1 MPLQAIS
8 HAVLMRESET
18 RLEDAARAGNGV
30 EQLVAG
36 RILSDVNLWRQWES
50 EHHTLLQP
58 VAEVGRPEQQGMAL
72 RSGVLGLIHRK
83 ALFEYLRA
91 TGLRGAGRER
101 LVSYFH
107 GSLTYTDAMVSEHGQ
122 YLRSAGSHLCARHLG
137 VAILLD
143 GVFQGPVARYEELYM
158 EYFHAF
164 CGNLLAESDGRGEP
178 SQAALLPYLKH
189 EVTRLRTAILRLPR
203 TAPELMYEESMRRPT
218 GDTQKLRRPR

>member
-1 MPLQAIS
+1 MPSQAIS
-8 HAVLMRESET
+8 HASLMRASET
-18 RLEDAARAGNGV
+18 RLEDAARLGSGV

-50 EHHTLLQP
+50 EHHALLRP
-58 VAEVGRPEQQGMAL
+58 VAAGRQPEQQGMAL

-83 ALFEYLRA
+83 ALFEYLRV

-101 LVSYFH
+101 VVSYFH

-164 CGNLLAESDGRGEP
+164 CDKLLAEFDGRGEP
-178 SQAALLPYLKH
+178 SQGSLLPYLKH
-189 EVTRLRTAILRLPR
+189 EVTRLRTAILALPR
-203 TAPELMYEESMRRPT
+203 TAPELMYEDAIRRPT
-218 GDTQKLRRPR
+218 GDTQRIKRPR

>member
-1 MPLQAIS
+1 MQANS
-8 HAVLMRESET
+8 HALLMRESEL
-18 RLEDAARAGNGV
+18 RLQDAARTGSGA

-50 EHHTLLQP
+50 EHHKLLHA
-58 VAEVGRPEQQGMAL
+58 VALRKRPEEQGTAL
-72 RSGVLGLIHRK
+72 RSGALGLIHRK

-101 LVSYFH
+101 VVSYFH
-107 GSLTYTDAMVSEHGQ
+107 GSLAYTDAMVSEHGQ
-122 YLRSAGSHLCARHLG
+122 YLRSAGSHLCVRHLG

-164 CGNLLAESDGRGEP
+164 CESLLAGIDGREE
-178 SQAALLPYLKH
+178 AAQRPLLPYLKH
-189 EVTRLRTAILRLPR
+189 EVTRLRAAILTLPR
-203 TAPELMYEESMRRPT
+203 TAPELLHDEEIRRPT
-218 GDTQKLRRPR
+218 GDTQRLKRPR